1 MHFANFLRLFKNI
14 SGRMLQ
20 EKHWTSPKAV
30 PIAFPVNFFTTG
42 WQKGL
47 ELFFFFFE
55 VRLQQIREYFYRTF
69 YQTIMGIYISM
80 AL

>member
-1 MHFANFLRLFKNI
+1 
-14 SGRMLQ
+14 MLL

-47 ELFFFFFE
+47 ELFFFFLRSAYSKF
-55 VRLQQIREYFYRTF
+55 VN
-69 YQTIMGIYISM
+69 ISIEPFIK
-80 AL
+80 LSWGFISPWLYEL